1 MTIFLYEVY
10 NTSLMSTEGNTIGN
24 LLLILCL
31 FNSLHMAML
40 VYLYGLLPWSEV
52 KMSDESEF
60 LR

>member
-1 MTIFLYEVY
+1 
-10 NTSLMSTEGNTIGN
+10 
-24 LLLILCL
+24 
-31 FNSLHMAML
+31 MAML